1 MIRVPVMSSSALL
14 PCLLFL
20 CATLWAS
27 PAADEPWRALT
38 TADGST
44 VGARHETSAVE
55 LDGKIYVIGGRH
67 TRSMRVFDAAS
78 RTWSDL
84 PDTPLELH
92 HFQPVVIG
100 KTIYSVGAMTC
111 CYPDEPSVADIN
123 AYDTQ
128 SREWQVVGTVPADRV
143 RGGAGSVFYQGWIY
157 LVGGNTLGH
166 SGGAVPW
173 LDRYHPTDNTW
184 EVLSDAPNAR
194 DHFQAAVVDGRIV
207 ATGGRQTTFPNPS
220 ANVIQ
225 QTDVYDIATGEWSA
239 QERIPTARGGTVAV
253 AYDGEVIVLGG
264 EITTQAD
271 ALQSAEAYDVDAG
284 TWRILQPMIT
294 KRHGAAAAIV
304 GNTLH
309 VMAGSRERGGAPQTD
324 LHETLDLGNVTDP
337 DRDDDGLSNDDEIAL
352 HGTDPDDPDSDDDGL
367 LDGEEIALGTSPNN
381 ADSDADGLGDASEGS
396 EHGTDPLNPDSDDD
410 MLLDGAEVATH
421 GTDPLDA
428 DSDDD
433 TLGDGAELNTHGTD
447 PLDADTDDDTL
458 GDGAELNTHGTDP
471 LASDSD
477 ADTLSDAMEI
487 DTSGTDPL
495 RADTDDDG
503 LDDGREVNVTN
514 TDPLE
519 PDTDNDGL
527 TDGQEVDTYGSDP
540 TLADTD
546 NDGVDDGAEVAAGTN
561 PTRAND
567 DSGDSGDS
575 GAGGSTGSGTG
586 GGTGAGTDTGSG
598 AGDSSSSSSSGGDTA
613 SAAGSS
619 TAGTSTSGA
628 GEGADDSTAG
638 STSGNEADSGSS
650 VSRAKRSG
658 GGQISLSTFLMIG
671 IGLLF
676 RRWRRSRDRRACS
689 P

>member
-20 CATLWAS
+20 CGTLWAS

-173 LDRYHPTDNTW
+173 LDRYRPTDNTW

-239 QERIPTARGGTVAV
+239 EERIPTARGGTVAV

-367 LDGEEIALGTSPNN
+367 LDGEEIALGTSPDN
-381 ADSDADGLGDASEGS
+381 ADSDADGLGDASEDS

-410 MLLDGAEVATH
+410 MLLDGTEVATH

-447 PLDADTDDDTL
+447 PL
-458 GDGAELNTHGTDP
+458 
-471 LASDSD
+471 
-477 ADTLSDAMEI
+477 
-487 DTSGTDPL
+487 

-503 LDDGREVNVTN
+503 LDDGREVNFTN

-519 PDTDNDGL
+519 PDSDSDGL

-546 NDGVDDGAEVAAGTN
+546 NDGVDDGAEVAAGTD

-567 DSGDSGDS
+567 DSGDSG
-575 GAGGSTGSGTG
+575 AGSGTG
-586 GGTGAGTDTGSG
+586 GGTGAGTDAGSG
-598 AGDSSSSSSSGGDTA
+598 AGDSSSSSGGDAA

-619 TAGTSTSGA
+619 TSGA
-628 GEGADDSTAG
+628 GDGAGDSTAG
-638 STSGNEADSGSS
+638 STSGNEAGSGSP

-671 IGLLF
+671 IGLFF
-676 RRWRRSRDRRACS
+676 RRWHRWRDRLACS